1 MSSSVF
7 PSNYKEKAKIQGHIS
22 EMLVSRLNE
31 EGETSSNRTFFAEA
45 RSQDSCFWGADGV
58 CGLMCNVG
66 TLLIASLHP
75 FLPPSHADN
84 IKRCPNTSAFSP
96 VLLLL

>member
-1 MSSSVF
+1 MKKGKLHQTEHF
-7 PSNYKEKAKIQGHIS
+7 LLKPGAKIPVFG
-22 EMLVSRLNE
+22 
-31 EGETSSNRTFFAEA
+31 GGW
-45 RSQDSCFWGADGV
+45 CV